1 MPIIKFNDGT
11 KVNVQGNPTDAD
23 IIEIAKQL
31 GVDKRMQSMG
41 VQGDS
46 TGVGD
51 QGQGMSQP
59 SAPQNFQMPPAPQR
73 SAPGVFSSNVG
84 QDSGLT
90 SALKTAANIPFDA
103 AAAAYNFGAGAVK
116 GLAGIP
122 DIFSG
127 AKDYYNETKGLP
139 IGQRV
144 GQVLGGLGETA
155 YQSFVPPAARDIVN
169 AGVNSVGLNN
179 VLPEG
184 VKQTI
189 APKTTDEAL
198 ASAQENIV
206 GNPVQNILPFI
217 MLGRSAATRAGLG
230 AEFDGAIS
238 TLAKPV
244 TKPMNYAAGKGL
256 DFLSFT
262 SDQPRAAF
270 DTMLNNRN
278 QYLQQLKSNPTQ
290 ETVYSTAVGAVKA
303 ARTRATAGYQA
314 GLEQIS
320 KEYNGVRTGL
330 PDNLE
335 AQYQKFANEYSFE
348 NVPQNIK
355 NVSALEASKV
365 LNDVNDAL
373 NRLQE
378 GTPDYAKI
386 SILKNSLKNRFVDAF
401 GGKDGSFNRLF
412 TNYSSITRV
421 VDIADDLIKSR
432 VDNPKTVT
440 TAQKALLDV
449 FNENKPAYLNAIIN
463 LEKMT
468 GKPILEQV
476 AAQKLG
482 KRMPEIGKV
491 NSVFDSG
498 VALVKLLAA
507 PLVTSPRMAS
517 FIARSFKGLNE
528 VPNTSTGT
536 KGVLI
541 NTANNL
547 NNNDK

>member
-46 TGVGD
+46 TGIGD
-51 QGQGMSQP
+51 QGQSMAQP
-59 SAPQNFQMPPAPQR
+59 SEPQNFQMPPVPQR

-189 APKTTDEAL
+189 APKTTDDAL

-230 AEFDGAIS
+230 AEFDGAVS

-244 TKPMNYAAGKGL
+244 TKPVNYAAGKGL

-262 SDQPRAAF
+262 SNQPRAAF

-290 ETVYSTAVGAVKA
+290 ETVYNTAIGAVKA
-303 ARTRATAGYQA
+303 ARTTMSSAWQA
-314 GLEQIS
+314 GIDQIA
-320 KEYNGVRTGL
+320 KEYDRVRTGL
-330 PDNLE
+330 PDNVE
-335 AQYQKFANEYSFE
+335 NSYRKFADEYSFD

-355 NVSALEASKV
+355 SFSAVEGAKM
-365 LNDVNDAL
+365 LNDVNEAL

-378 GTPDYAKI
+378 GTPDYAKL
-386 SILKNSLKNRFVDAF
+386 SILKNSLKTRIVDAF
-401 GGKDGSFNRLF
+401 GGKDGSFARLF
-412 TNYSSITRV
+412 NNYSTMS
-421 VDIADDLIKSR
+421 DIVEKADNLINSRSDL
-432 VDNPKTVT
+432 PKTVT
-440 TAQKALLDV
+440 TAQKALLDIY
-449 FNENKPAYLNAIIN
+449 NENKPAYLNSIIT

-468 GKPILEQV
+468 GKPILEQL

-482 KRMPEIGKV
+482 QKMPTLP
-491 NSVFDSG
+491 NFNTMPN
-498 VALVKLLAA
+498 VAVTLVKLLAA
-507 PLVTSPRMAS
+507 PLFTSPRMAA

-528 VPNTSTGT
+528 APNTSTGA